1 MTTRRVV
8 VKPGA
13 ARASAVAAQEIGR
26 HAALVQKHV
35 LPGIV
40 QRQPVSPVPPLGRD
54 VRPPL
59 FVGVYGFF

>member
-1 MTTRRVV
+1 MAAGRVIV
-8 VKPGA
+8 QSRA
-13 ARASAVAAQEIGR
+13 ARTPAVAAQDVRR
-26 HAALVQKHV
+26 HAALVEKHV

-59 FVGVYGFF
+59 FVGVDGFF